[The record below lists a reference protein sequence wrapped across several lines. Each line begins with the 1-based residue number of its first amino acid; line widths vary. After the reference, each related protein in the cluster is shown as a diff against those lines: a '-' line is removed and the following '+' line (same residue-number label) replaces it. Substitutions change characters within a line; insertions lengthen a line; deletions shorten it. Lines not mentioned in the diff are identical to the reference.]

1 MEMGERELF
10 KDFDDTQLEDE
21 RARLET
27 EYDKLNDDYLCSD
40 MPRLMR
46 VRYEGIMDNVD
57 RITIEQKLEKRG
69 GEAEASF
76 VKARSI
82 KFVNS
87 L

>member
-76 VKARSI
+76 E
-82 KFVNS
+82 
-87 L
+87 

>member
-1 MEMGERELF
+1 MEMRERELF

-76 VKARSI
+76 E
-82 KFVNS
+82 
-87 L
+87 